1 MRIKSVKFLLV
12 AIVAFLSGCKTIDYC
27 DYKPVYY
34 VVNQSDE
41 IVDLVYTLQPSIA
54 EQGFKQIDTI
64 EINVCDTA
72 EIVMFGPL
80 NMERT
85 RKPSTMFS
93 NLKFVSKSGKVLK
106 ELNSINNKEWSDINI
121 SKGEYADMWA
131 YGWLYEFKKE

>member
-1 MRIKSVKFLLV
+1 MKTVKFLLV
-12 AIVAFLSGCKTIDYC
+12 AIVAFLFGCKTIDYC

-41 IVDLVYTLQPSIA
+41 VVDLVYTLQPNIA

-72 EIVMFGPL
+72 EIAMLGSL

-85 RKPSTMFS
+85 RKPSAMFS

-106 ELNSINNKEWSDINI
+106 EMNSINNKEWSDINI

-131 YGWLYEFKKE
+131 YGWLYVFKK